1 MQVKSKWN
9 LEMAIYSVIRPI
21 HIFRTRAPLFL
32 EVLFIKSFIDRDEIY
47 KRTRRQVQKF
57 LTHENT
63 LGDCTAV
70 NYEDKFKN

>member
-21 HIFRTRAPLFL
+21 HISRTRAPLFL
-32 EVLFIKSFIDRDEIY
+32 EVLFVTSFIDRDEIY
-47 KRTRRQVQKF
+47 KPTRRQVQKF